1 VAANRVGLLII
12 VLLALTGCTPA
23 PRPPVSPSS
32 GQSAEPLRERV
43 LTASI
48 MREPAFLAAQAPIP
62 SQNATEFYTRM
73 FNAYLDLYD
82 GQGRPTPYLAEALP
96 QLNTDSWVVFPDGRM
111 ETRYR
116 LKGNLVWHDGVPLT
130 ADDFVFAFE
139 LATPA
144 RGFRTA
150 VVPFT
155 AMQDVLAPDPRSVV
169 IRWKTTYP
177 DAGVLLGSARFGL
190 VPLPRHILEPGSS
203 AAVDVLQ
210 GHAYWSHEFVGAGPY
225 KLDRWELGSYLEAV
239 PFDQHVLGRA
249 RIDRIRL
256 LFMSDPNTAF
266 ANMLA
271 GSTQVALDSLAFGHM
286 LQLKQEWATT
296 KAGTAGITVGAMASA
311 FFQHRPDYA
320 NPRAILDVR
329 VHRAMAYGIDKQTIA
344 DTIWAGELKAL
355 DTIFPPSADYYP
367 VIERAITRYPYDTRA
382 SERLMTEAGYTRGP
396 DGFFASP
403 TGEQLTFVLRA
414 NSTRPELPILAANW
428 RQAGFDMQERLV
440 SSAESAD
447 PQSGATH
454 PGLSLSATGGSEVQQ
469 MALYRSSE
477 VRSAETRWRGE
488 NLSGYMN
495 PTFDQLLDA
504 FNVTLDQHERVQQRA
519 QMAKL
524 LSEELPSIPLTY
536 NPNMHAFLAY
546 VKNVGPV
553 NVLTTGRITWNIE
566 RWELQ

>member
-1 VAANRVGLLII
+1 MGPTKIGLLTALIL
-12 VLLALTGCTPA
+12 LLAACA
-23 PRPPVSPSS
+23 PSAAPPPTSPGS
-32 GQSAEPLRERV
+32 QASAPPRERV

-82 GQGRPTPYLAEALP
+82 DQGRALPYLAEALP

-116 LKGNLVWHDGVPLT
+116 LKPNLAWHDGAPLT
-130 ADDFVFAFE
+130 GDDFVFAFQ

-150 VVPFT
+150 VVPYT
-155 AMQDVLAPDPRSVV
+155 AMDEVFAPDDRSVV
-169 IRWKTTYP
+169 IRWKSIYP

-190 VPLPRHILEPGSS
+190 VPLPRHILESVSGAP
-203 AAVDVLQ
+203 VDALQ
-210 GHAYWSHEFVGAGPY
+210 GHSYWAHEFVGAGPY
-225 KLDRWELGSYLEAV
+225 RLDRWELGSYLEAV
-239 PFDQHVLGRA
+239 PFEGHVLGRA
-249 RIDRIRL
+249 KIDRIRL
-256 LFMSDPNTAF
+256 MFMPDPNTAF
-266 ANMLA
+266 ANLLA
-271 GSTQVALDSLAFGHM
+271 GTTHMALDSLNFASM
-286 LQLKQEWATT
+286 LQLKQEWSTS
-296 KAGTAGITVGAMASA
+296 KAGTAGITTGAMASA
-311 FFQHRPDYA
+311 FFQHRPEYA

-329 VHRAMAYGIDKQTIA
+329 VHRAMAYGIDRQTIA

-355 DTIFPPSADYYP
+355 DTIFAPSAEYYP
-367 VIERAITRYPYDTRA
+367 AIDRAIAKYPYDPRV
-382 SERLMTEAGYTRGP
+382 SERLMAEAGYVRGA
-396 DGFFASP
+396 DGMYDSP
-403 TGEQLTFVLRA
+403 AGEQLTFVIRA
-414 NSTRPELPILAANW
+414 NSTRPEMPILAANW

-454 PGLSLSATGGSEVQQ
+454 PGISLSATGGSEVQQ

-477 VRSAETRWRGE
+477 VRNAESRWRGE

-495 PTFDQLLDA
+495 PTFDQLLEA
-504 FNVTLDQHERVQQRA
+504 FNVTLDQNERVQQRV

-536 NPNMHAFLAY
+536 NPNMHAYLAA

-553 NVLTTGRITWNIE
+553 NVLTTGRMTWNIE
-566 RWELQ
+566 RWELS